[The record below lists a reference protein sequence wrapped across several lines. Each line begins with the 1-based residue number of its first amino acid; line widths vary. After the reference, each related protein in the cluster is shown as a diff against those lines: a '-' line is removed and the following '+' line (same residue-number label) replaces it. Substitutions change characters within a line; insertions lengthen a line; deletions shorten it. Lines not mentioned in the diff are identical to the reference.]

1 MKNHCFVFILF
12 CAGIFSSFSS
22 SRAFA
27 AKSLA
32 FDNNWA
38 RGYVQS
44 IDSAR
49 TMTVL
54 SAYSE
59 FSLGEILVLQSRDPS
74 QDIIGFVQIES
85 IETQGDGQY
94 ILKARLVRQSKFSM
108 IQLGDVL
115 YKMDFNT
122 FHKEYHGTTELIMR
136 NEDPSSSSSYKSLIF
151 MGLGAGETA
160 QTLRENEYLIN
171 IFGYLDYGMSANFTV
186 GTLISADLF
195 SAPNFHGKYRLY
207 QSDSNVTSLG
217 LNYFQSPETSS
228 GIINANLYWDSIS
241 SESVISHL
249 NLSLALATFDK
260 AKNLTALK
268 GAGTSSLQSGYEFIL
283 KDWNRVLVGPS
294 YNFENKSIGGYVSY
308 IWIWDTFHFLA
319 GISTADLSNMIY
331 NVEKGYY
338 LNLDMYWR
346 F

>member
-1 MKNHCFVFILF
+1 MNKNWFLF
-12 CAGIFSSFSS
+12 LLLFSCA
-22 SRAFA
+22 AFA
-27 AKSLA
+27 GKSTS
-32 FDNNWA
+32 FEKGWA

-54 SAYSE
+54 TAYSE

-94 ILKARLVRQSKFSM
+94 ILKARLVRHSKFAM
-108 IQLGDVL
+108 VQLGDVL
-115 YKMDFNT
+115 YKMEFNT
-122 FHKEYHGTTELIMR
+122 FHREYHGTTELLMR
-136 NEDPSSSSSYKSLIF
+136 NEDPESSSSYKSLIF

-160 QTLRENEYLIN
+160 QTLRENEFLVD
-171 IFGYLDYGMSANFTV
+171 IFGYLDYGVTANLTL
-186 GTLISADLF
+186 GTLLPADLF
-195 SAPNFHGKYRLY
+195 SAPNLHAKYRVY
-207 QSDSNVTSLG
+207 QSDSSVTSLG
-217 LNYFQSPETSS
+217 LNYFQSPDTSS
-228 GIINANLYWDSIS
+228 GIINMSLYWDSVS
-241 SESVISHL
+241 SESVIAHT

-268 GAGTSSLQSGYEFIL
+268 GAGTSSLQSGYEFIM
-283 KDWNRVLVGPS
+283 DNWNRVLVGPS
-294 YNFENKSIGGYVSY
+294 YNFENKSIGGYLSY
-308 IWIWDTFHFLA
+308 VWIWDTFHLLA
-319 GISTADLSNMIY
+319 GVSTADISNVIY

-338 LNLDMYWR
+338 VNIDMYWR